1 MNRRQFTKRI
11 FAASAFSSFLLE
23 PVLWRTH
30 SLVHS
35 LKNTFLQRIFYSMGT
50 MVTIQV
56 FAESEAHANSVITKV
71 IEDMQHVEQVM
82 SVFRL
87 ESDVS
92 KINAHAGKNSV
103 EVDPMLIEILDRA
116 IAAARNTGGAFDVTI
131 EPLMELWSFRE
142 TEKRLMRIPSEQEI
156 ERALDAVGIGNLVID
171 RMSNTVGLVHPKAKI
186 DLGGI
191 AVGFAID
198 RAVKLLRAHGI
209 EDALVNHSGD
219 IYALG
224 SPPEADGWEI
234 AIADPRDAR
243 KVLHSFPAK
252 NRAISTSGG
261 YEHFVEYH
269 AKRFGHIMDPR
280 KGMPTDIMQS
290 ATVVTRNAMDADV
303 YSTAYFVDKSF
314 AKNNSL
320 PAAMTIYEI
329 DSTFEV
335 KKRDF

>member
-1 MNRRQFTKRI
+1 
-11 FAASAFSSFLLE
+11 
-23 PVLWRTH
+23 
-30 SLVHS
+30 
-35 LKNTFLQRIFYSMGT
+35 MGT

-56 FAESEAHANSVITKV
+56 FAESEAHANSVVTNV

-82 SVFRL
+82 SVFRP

-103 EVDPMLIEILDRA
+103 KVDPMLIEILDSA
-116 IAAARNTGGAFDVTI
+116 ITAARNTGGAFDVTI
-131 EPLMELWSFRE
+131 EPLMELWHFRKP
-142 TEKRLMRIPSEQEI
+142 EKRLMRIPSELEI
-156 ERALDAVGIGNLVID
+156 ERALDAVGIDNLVID
-171 RMSNTVGLVHPKAKI
+171 RTSNTIGLVHPKSKI

-198 RAVKLLRAHGI
+198 RAVDLLRAHGI
-209 EDALVNHSGD
+209 EDALINHSGD

-234 AIADPRDAR
+234 AITDPRDAR
-243 KVLHSFPAK
+243 QVLHSFLAK
-252 NRAISTSGG
+252 DRAISTSGG
-261 YEHFVEYH
+261 YEHFVEYN

-280 KGMPTDIMQS
+280 NGIPTNIMQS
-290 ATVVTRNAMDADV
+290 ATVVTKNALDADV

-314 AKNNSL
+314 AENNSL
-320 PAAMTIYEI
+320 STAMTLYEI

-335 KKRDF
+335 KKRKF